1 MWLMISTVHPKV
13 YGLDQNE
20 LERYDLLSS
29 TVNDRSDSTRLLS
42 YVRSAPCDGA
52 DHYDGALH

>member
-1 MWLMISTVHPKV
+1 MISTVHPKV

-29 TVNDRSDSTRLLS
+29 TINDRSDSTRLLS
-42 YVRSAPCDGA
+42 YVRSAPCDGV